1 MDSFFGNKIKESF
14 FDGEDDK
21 EKPTT
26 TTAADHRTST
36 DHPTTTTGHHPEP
49 TNSELFSS
57 AKLVAEAAQYTF
69 RKESDKV
76 DKAKVADAAEDLL
89 QAASKYG
96 KLDDEKG
103 IGKYVHQAEGYL
115 HSYHSKTTTTTTG
128 SGESAKTTTTT
139 TVSGHSVSVAPKPS
153 EHSGGEEKK
162 SGSGGYGE
170 YMKMAEGL
178 FKNPVP
184 TLNHE
189 SRDLIAGE
197 PKKARG

>member
-14 FDGEDDK
+14 FGGEDDK

-26 TTAADHRTST
+26 TTTTS
-36 DHPTTTTGHHPEP
+36 TTGHHPEP

-57 AKLVAEAAQYTF
+57 AKLVAGAAQSTF
-69 RKESDKV
+69 RNESDKV

-96 KLDDEKG
+96 KLDEKG
-103 IGKYVHQAEGYL
+103 FGGYVDKAEGYL
-115 HSYHSKTTTTTTG
+115 HSYHSKTTTTTTTG
-128 SGESAKTTTTT
+128 SGDSATISTTTE
-139 TVSGHSVSVAPKPS
+139 SDESVAAAPKPS

-178 FKNPVP
+178 FK
-184 TLNHE
+184 
-189 SRDLIAGE
+189 
-197 PKKARG
+197 K

>member
-14 FDGEDDK
+14 FGGEDDK

-26 TTAADHRTST
+26 TTA
-36 DHPTTTTGHHPEP
+36 DHPTSTTGHHAEP

-57 AKLVAEAAQYTF
+57 AKLVAEAVRSTF
-69 RKESDKV
+69 RRESDKV

-96 KLDDEKG
+96 KLDEKG
-103 IGKYVHQAEGYL
+103 FGRYVDKAEGYL
-115 HSYHSKTTTTTTG
+115 HSYHSKTTATTTG
-128 SGESAKTTTTT
+128 SGESATTTTT
-139 TVSGHSVSVAPKPS
+139 TESDHLVAAAPKPS
-153 EHSGGEEKK
+153 EHSGGEEAK

-178 FKNPVP
+178 FK
-184 TLNHE
+184 
-189 SRDLIAGE
+189 R
-197 PKKARG
+197 